1 MRQLGWL
8 SAGTGAV
15 ALALIFVYAPL
26 DADQGLIQKIFYL
39 HVPMAIVTLSG
50 FVAGGAAAI
59 AYLRTGDRAWDLRSY
74 VAIHLSIV
82 FGVGVLVTGS
92 IWAKASWGHWWVW
105 DEPMLVSFLITFL
118 LYATYQPLRFA
129 IEDPDRQARFA
140 AVFAVCAGA
149 FVPLNFAAVRLAEA
163 YTHPRTLSNV
173 GGNLPAEM
181 GLTFAVSLVA
191 MALLYLTLTRLELA
205 SKRAARASR
214 RPRRSVPIPAANA
227 R

>member
-1 MRQLGWL
+1 M
-8 SAGTGAV
+8 
-15 ALALIFVYAPL
+15 
-26 DADQGLIQKIFYL
+26 
-39 HVPMAIVTLSG
+39 
-50 FVAGGAAAI
+50 
-59 AYLRTGDRAWDLRSY
+59 
-74 VAIHLSIV
+74 
-82 FGVGVLVTGS
+82 
-92 IWAKASWGHWWVW
+92 
-105 DEPMLVSFLITFL
+105 
-118 LYATYQPLRFA
+118 
-129 IEDPDRQARFA
+129 
-140 AVFAVCAGA
+140 FAVCAGA

>member
-1 MRQLGWL
+1 MAVRQLGWL
-8 SAGTGAV
+8 SAGTGAA

-118 LYATYQPLRFA
+118 LYATYHSALPSR
-129 IEDPDRQARFA
+129 IPTAR
-140 AVFAVCAGA
+140 
-149 FVPLNFAAVRLAEA
+149 
-163 YTHPRTLSNV
+163 
-173 GGNLPAEM
+173 
-181 GLTFAVSLVA
+181 
-191 MALLYLTLTRLELA
+191 
-205 SKRAARASR
+205 RAS
-214 RPRRSVPIPAANA
+214 PRCSRSA
-227 R
+227 RGRSCR